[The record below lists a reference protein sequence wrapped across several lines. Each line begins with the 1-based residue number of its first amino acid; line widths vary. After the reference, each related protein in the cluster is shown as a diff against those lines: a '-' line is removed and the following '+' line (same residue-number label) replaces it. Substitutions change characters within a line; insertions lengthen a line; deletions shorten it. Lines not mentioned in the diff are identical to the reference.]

1 MSNLTSRGT
10 DWLTSHNFEV
20 VIGSVSIPFSKV
32 SSIEVGIETEV
43 LSEGG
48 ENRYAHTLFK
58 PPSNE
63 KVLQLERGVA
73 SDAVARGL
81 LRVGAI
87 FETLLIYVYDRQR
100 KPKRIYTVYQA
111 QLRKQSFN
119 DLNAM
124 NGEIFLERLEFVYR
138 ELADTSG

>member
-1 MSNLTSRGT
+1 MPNLTSRGT

-20 VIGSVSIPFSKV
+20 VIGSTSIPFSKV
-32 SSIEVGIETEV
+32 SSIEISIETEAF
-43 LSEGG
+43 SEGG
-48 ENRYAHTLFK
+48 ESRYTHTLFK

-73 SDAVARGL
+73 PTAVARQL

-87 FETLLIYVYDRQR
+87 FETLLVYVYDRQR
-100 KPKRIYTVYQA
+100 KPMRIYTVYQA
-111 QLRKQSFN
+111 QLKKQSFT

-124 NGEIFLERLEFVYR
+124 NGEIFVERLEFVYR
-138 ELADTSG
+138 ELEDTSG